1 MTDRA
6 TEKRKRRS
14 KEKEGRAERKSEAE
28 REDKAAPTGET
39 REQAGF
45 VDLTALP
52 VWQLLQI
59 FLGVLDQVA
68 WQRMGLV
75 VNPQTQKVEKDM
87 EQARAAIDCYEAV
100 LKVLDGHIDPNV
112 KRRLDVRLTDLKLN
126 YASHL

>member
-1 MTDRA
+1 MTGTA
-6 TEKRKRRS
+6 KKKGKRRDETEQKTEQKTEAKT
-14 KEKEGRAERKSEAE
+14 KEKG
-28 REDKAAPTGET
+28 APTGGT
-39 REQAGF
+39 SKQPGV

-75 VNPQTQKVEKDM
+75 VNPQTQKIEKDM
-87 EQARAAIDCYEAV
+87 EQARAAIDCYEAI
-100 LKVLDGHIDPNV
+100 LRVLDGHIDPDT